1 MIERPDEDRPSSE
14 DAVEDPWQDAP
25 TPSLFSRTWFRVTI
39 ILLVLGTV
47 TAIAVPSVINTV
59 SSRSRATVTT
69 VPAPSTSV
77 STAPSPSAAVA
88 ESPAKPAVVPAPRS
102 APAATVSRATPAVA
116 GAPVATT
123 RAPVAAPRSEPT
135 PTRAPSGTA
144 SVSDRNEY
152 WVQVGAFRDADVA
165 KQMAAKLRER
175 DFRVVESTITRNGG
189 VARRA
194 VTTSERYEVVV
205 GGSKDDLAAR
215 LAPRGL
221 SVDPMKDGVRVRPML
236 PLRDAVAL
244 SKDLAGAGFKVQV
257 KRAAAEVAVA
267 PRAPEVAD
275 GVTWYRVRVGPFP
288 DRAAAQETLQKLTD
302 RGYTPYIAHGQ
313 D

>member
-1 MIERPDEDRPSSE
+1 
-14 DAVEDPWQDAP
+14 V
-25 TPSLFSRTWFRVTI
+25 TP
-39 ILLVLGTV
+39 
-47 TAIAVPSVINTV
+47 
-59 SSRSRATVTT
+59 
-69 VPAPSTSV
+69 
-77 STAPSPSAAVA
+77 
-88 ESPAKPAVVPAPRS
+88 
-102 APAATVSRATPAVA
+102 
-116 GAPVATT
+116 T
-123 RAPVAAPRSEPT
+123 RAPVVAQRSEPT
-135 PTRAPSGTA
+135 PTRAVAGAA
-144 SVSDRNEY
+144 SASDRTEY

-165 KQMAAKLRER
+165 KQVAAKLRER
-175 DFRVVESTITRNGG
+175 DFRVVESTITRNGS

-194 VTTSERYEVVV
+194 VTTGERYEVVV
-205 GGSKDDLAAR
+205 AGSKDDLAAR

-257 KRAAAEVAVA
+257 KRATAEAAVA

-288 DRAAAQETLQKLTD
+288 ERASAQETLQKLTD